1 MKKILILGTGSAQR
15 DIIKYCK
22 ENNYFVIATSNVA
35 GYSAQRL
42 ADEFYQVDITD
53 TSATEKLANE
63 IGVDLVY
70 SVGSDVAMP
79 TIAYVSKSLGL
90 PCFVEHETAVLCN
103 HKNLLREIMSRDGGC
118 TGSVPFQILESAT
131 DKINISFP
139 VMMKPSDSQ
148 GQRGVRKVDNL
159 DDVQKYFNE
168 TMSFSRE
175 KKVIIESFIEGDEVS
190 VNVFLMD
197 GEIKFYLMSDREV
210 WDEYPGGIIR
220 EHVIPSKYEK
230 DKNVS
235 EAVKKLV
242 EDVLNLIGLKNGPA
256 YFQIKID
263 HKGHPYLIE
272 VTPRLDGCHMWRA
285 IKYSTGIDLLQASID
300 ALEQKVYSQSLS
312 YDVVPYRL
320 EFLCGKPGDTFHK
333 SNYNVPDNVYIQWYY
348 EEGQKINRMNGYFE
362 KCGYVIKKGTD

>member
-1 MKKILILGTGSAQR
+1 MKKILILGTGSAQK
-15 DIIKYCK
+15 DILNYCK
-22 ENNYFVIATSNVA
+22 DNNYFVIATSNVA
-35 GYSAQRL
+35 GYSAQKL

-53 TSATEKLANE
+53 TAATEKLARE
-63 IGVDLVY
+63 TGVDLVY

-79 TIAYVSKSLGL
+79 TIAYVSKSLQL

-103 HKNLLREIMSRDGGC
+103 HKNLLRDKMSKENEC
-118 TGSVPFQILESAT
+118 TGSVPFQILESAE

-148 GQRGVRKVDNL
+148 GQRGVRKIENL
-159 DDVQKYFNE
+159 DELHKYFNE

-210 WDEYPGGIIR
+210 WNEYPGGIIR
-220 EHVIPSKYEK
+220 EHIIPSKYEN
-230 DKNVS
+230 DRSVS
-235 EAVKKLV
+235 SEVRKLV
-242 EDVLNLIGLKNGPA
+242 EDVLKLIGLKNGPA

-263 HKGHPYLIE
+263 REGHPFLIE

-300 ALEQKVYSQSLS
+300 ALEQKGYSQNLT
-312 YDVVPYRL
+312 YDVAPYRL
-320 EFLCGKPGDTFHK
+320 EFLCGKPGDVFQK
-333 SNYNVPDNVYIQWYY
+333 SNYNVPENVYIQWYY
-348 EEGQKINRMNGYFE
+348 EDGQKINRMNGYFE